1 MATTRERIGLIAGA
15 GSIVLEFINRAN
27 EKGCD
32 VAVVAL
38 TPAVRDSLENVAQAA
53 IQLAPTQPKK
63 ILQFL
68 RDEGVRRVGLAGKV
82 EKNVLFQK
90 PRFDLD
96 ALKFVYR
103 ARNMADMTIRDMV
116 IEYFEENDMEV
127 IPQTE
132 FLDHLLTPPG
142 TIGKIRLKDSLLKD
156 VRYAFHIAREVA
168 VLDIGQT
175 VVVHKG
181 AVVAVE
187 GIEGTDEAI
196 RRGCELAGAGAIVC
210 KVARPKQDP
219 RFDVPAVGPKTLQ
232 MVREGAAAALIVEA
246 GATFLIEKDT
256 LVREA
261 DAAGIALIG
270 WADDEGQ

>member
-1 MATTRERIGLIAGA
+1 MSTSRERIGLIAGA
-15 GSIVLEFINRAN
+15 GSIALEFVTRAN

-38 TPAVRDSLENVAQAA
+38 SPAVHDSLEGVAQSA

-63 ILQFL
+63 MLRFLQS
-68 RDEGVRRVGLAGKV
+68 EGVRRVGLAGKV
-82 EKNVLFQK
+82 EKNLLFQGLK
-90 PRFDLD
+90 FDLD

-103 ARNMADMTIRDMV
+103 ARNMADMTIMDAV
-116 IEYFEENDMEV
+116 IEYAEENDLEI

-142 TIGKIRLKDSLLKD
+142 PIGKKRLKDSLLKD
-156 VRYAFHIAREVA
+156 VRYGFRMAREVA
-168 VLDIGQT
+168 ALDIGQT
-175 VVVHKG
+175 VVVRKG

-187 GIEGTDEAI
+187 AIEGTDEAI
-196 RRGCELAGAGAIVC
+196 RRGCELAGEGAVVC

-219 RFDVPAVGPKTLQ
+219 RFDVPAIGPKTLQ
-232 MVREGAAAALIVEA
+232 MAREGGAAALIVEA
-246 GATFLIEKDT
+246 GTTFLIEKDT

-261 DAAGIALIG
+261 DTAGIALVG
-270 WADDEGQ
+270 WTDDEER